1 VGLVTRKA
9 GLPET
14 NDAATATIVR
24 TGQAAPRPLGA
35 VIRVLG
41 GNAIPSAFRL
51 TGGTCVVGSAST
63 CDIIVSEA
71 GVSRQHVE
79 LALVPEGV
87 RVTDLGSRNGTWY
100 LGQRV
105 ERMSLALGARVK
117 IGATDV
123 VLDADTESLKA
134 GAVYAGEEFR
144 GMVGTSISM
153 RRVFA
158 TLARLEGSLVSVL
171 VQGESGVG
179 KELIARALHEGSGVA
194 EGPLVVLNCGA
205 IPRDLVASELFGHT
219 RGAFTGAAQARK
231 GAFECAD
238 GGTIF
243 LDEIGELPLDV
254 QPVLLRAL
262 ETGEVRPVGADQS
275 RHVRARVVAAT
286 NRDLEAEV
294 RAGRFR
300 EDLYY
305 RLAVVKLTIP
315 PLRERP
321 EDIEPLARQ
330 FAAHCG
336 VSTLPQPVIEQ
347 LKARAWPG
355 NARELRN
362 VVQAFAAL
370 GAVPEPAGSTATVL
384 EMVLGDL
391 VDVTRSYADQ
401 KEELCE
407 RFTRIYLQALIAHT
421 GGNQS
426 QAAKIAG
433 LDRSYLGKLLVKHR
447 LSKT

>member
-1 VGLVTRKA
+1 MGLVTRRTR
-9 GLPET
+9 PEP
-14 NDAATATIVR
+14 NDAAATATIVR
-24 TGQAAPRPLGA
+24 SGQAGPRPLGA

-41 GNAIPSAFRL
+41 GHATPSAFRL
-51 TGGTCVVGSAST
+51 TSGTCIVGSASK
-63 CDIIVSEA
+63 CDVVIGEA
-71 GVSRQHVE
+71 GVSRQHAE
-79 LALVPEGV
+79 LSLVPEGV

-100 LGQRV
+100 LGQKV
-105 ERMSLALGARVK
+105 ERMSLALGARIK
-117 IGATDV
+117 LGATEV
-123 VLDADTESLKA
+123 ALDADTESLKG
-134 GAVYAGEEFR
+134 GAVYAGDEFR
-144 GMVGTSISM
+144 GMVGASVAM

-179 KELIARALHEGSGVA
+179 KELIARALHEGSGIA
-194 EGPLVVLNCGA
+194 EGPLVVVNCGA
-205 IPRDLVASELFGHT
+205 IPRDLVSSELFGHT

-238 GGTIF
+238 GGTLF

-262 ETGEVRPVGADQS
+262 ETGEVRPVGSDHPREVQ
-275 RHVRARVVAAT
+275 VRVVAAT
-286 NRDLEAEV
+286 NRDLDAEV

-300 EDLYY
+300 EDLFY
-305 RLAVVKLTIP
+305 RLAVVTLHLL

-321 EDIEPLARQ
+321 EDIEPLARK

-336 VSTLPQPVIEQ
+336 LEELPRHVLEQ

-362 VVQAFAAL
+362 VVQAYAAL
-370 GAVPEPAGSTATVL
+370 GTLPEPAGSTATAL
-384 EMVLGDL
+384 EMVLGDI
-391 VDVTRSYADQ
+391 VDVNRAYAEQ

-407 RFTRIYLQALIAHT
+407 RFTRIYLQALMAHT

-426 QAAKIAG
+426 AGAKLAA

-447 LSKT
+447 LTKT